1 MTALVRNPGGVAHL
15 ARAMQ
20 DGALTAFR
28 LVEICLARIQEVDQE
43 VRAWVAVLG
52 EEALTA
58 ARALDREREAGK
70 VRGLLH
76 GIPFAVKD
84 VIDVAGLPTR
94 ANSPSRAK
102 QAPATADATVV
113 THLRSA
119 GAIVLGK
126 VHTTEFAYFESVPPT
141 RNPHDTTRTLGG
153 SSAGSAAAVAA
164 GMVPLA
170 LGTQTAGSVNRPA
183 AYCGI
188 GAFKPSTLS
197 IGGAGTVPLAPS
209 FDTVG
214 AFGATAAD
222 AALMTAAFASDHL
235 GLAHAAAHASVPQI
249 VVLDDP
255 LIDSLCTISCRSA
268 LSGFAKRLSGAGLQ
282 VRTSASPVSFEAIL
296 TAHRTVLLAELGRH
310 HARAPRDRIAPR
322 LAQDIAAG
330 LAIPDREHHEAV
342 CTLSHFRDTFWS
354 SFAPNDLL
362 LMPAAPGVA
371 PKGTATGD
379 PRIVIPATALGG
391 PIASLQCEPDP
402 VTAMPLGAMLMAAP
416 GADVR
421 LAGFLWSPDG
431 RSLKL

>member
-1 MTALVRNPGGVAHL
+1 MTALVGEPWRVPDL
-15 ARAMQ
+15 ARAMRN
-20 DGALTAFR
+20 GALTASG
-28 LVEICLARIQEVDQE
+28 LVETYLARIQEVDQE
-43 VRAWVAVLG
+43 VRAWIAVMG
-52 EEALTA
+52 DEALAA
-58 ARALDREREAGK
+58 ARELDRERETGR
-70 VRGLLH
+70 VRGPMH

-94 ANSPSRAK
+94 ANSPSRATR
-102 QAPATADATVV
+102 APATTDATVV

-141 RNPHDTTRTLGG
+141 RNPHDTTRTPGG

-188 GAFKPSTLS
+188 GAFKPSTLA

-249 VVLDDP
+249 VVLEDP
-255 LIDSLCTISCRSA
+255 LIDSLCTLSCQFA
-268 LSGFAKRLSGAGLQ
+268 LSDLAGRLSGAGLQ
-282 VRTSASPVSFEAIL
+282 VRTAASPVSFESIL
-296 TAHRTVLLAELGRH
+296 AAHRTVLLAELGRH

-322 LAQDIAAG
+322 LAQDIAEG
-330 LAIPDREHHEAV
+330 RAIPDREHHEALR
-342 CTLSHFRDTFWS
+342 TLSHFRDTFWS
-354 SFAPNDLL
+354 SFAPDDLL
-362 LMPAAPGVA
+362 LMPAAPDVA
-371 PKGTATGD
+371 PKGMATGD
-379 PRIVIPATALGG
+379 PRLVIPATALGG
-391 PIASLQCEPDP
+391 PIAGLRCEPDAA
-402 VTAMPLGAMLMAAP
+402 TTMPLGAMLMAAP
-416 GADVR
+416 GADAR
-421 LAGFLWSPDG
+421 LAGFLLSSHG
-431 RSLKL
+431 QSLDF